1 MLIVTINEVPGKKIE
16 ALGVVRGSTVQSR
29 NLGHDIMAGF
39 RTLVGGEVTAPV
51 SVLPSRKPAQ
61 RDLEPFLHHVL
72 AQIFKFQ
79 GAQVL
84 IFQHILSPPLAVRS
98 DSHCLTA
105 QLYHKNTGWYRA
117 EQKLP
122 MAPEE
127 RLI

>member
-1 MLIVTINEVPGKKIE
+1 GREGTFQIVLDLYKDAAGRK
-16 ALGVVRGSTVQSR
+16 TVHQV
-29 NLGHDIMAGF
+29 DPA
-39 RTLVGGEVTAPV
+39 
-51 SVLPSRKPAQ
+51 VLPSRKPAQ

-122 MAPEE
+122 MTPEE